1 MTRPAGPDDP
11 TILDFRPRVK
21 MWFEWAGP
29 PDDPATQPWSIINVV
44 ERGWV
49 GPPFHKH
56 PNATETFAVE
66 EGELELNVDGELHR
80 VGPGESL
87 SIPPGVPH
95 TLRNLADGETR
106 LLDTHEPCLEFPQF
120 VLRLYTLIKTGKL
133 SGFPPKDPR
142 SLMQLS
148 LLAVD
153 HEDELISVR
162 PPQFLAH
169 IAAFP
174 ARLFGMKLPPRTTAP

>member
-1 MTRPAGPDDP
+1 MTTSPEAAGP
-11 TILDFRPRVK
+11 TILDFRPQVK

-29 PDDPATQPWSIINVV
+29 PEDPATQPWSIINVV
-44 ERGWV
+44 ERGWI

-56 PNATETFAVE
+56 PYATETFAVE
-66 EGELELNVDGELHR
+66 EGELELNVDGQLHR
-80 VGPGESL
+80 VGAGESL

-95 TLRNLADGETR
+95 TLRNLADGDTR
-106 LLDTHEPCLEFPQF
+106 LLDTHEPSLDFPQF
-120 VLRLYTLIKTGKL
+120 VLRLYTLIRTGKL
-133 SGFPPKDPR
+133 SGFPPKDPK

-153 HEDELISVR
+153 HKRELVSVR

-169 IAAFP
+169 IAAVP
-174 ARLFGMKLPPRTTAP
+174 ARLLGMKLPPRTTAP